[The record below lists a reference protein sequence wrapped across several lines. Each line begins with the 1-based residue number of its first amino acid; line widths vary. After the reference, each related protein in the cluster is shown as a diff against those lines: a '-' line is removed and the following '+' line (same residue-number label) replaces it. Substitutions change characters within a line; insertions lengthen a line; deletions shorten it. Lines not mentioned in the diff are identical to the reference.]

1 MLSQDTVNEVQSV
14 SKKVRENYYYK
25 ELFKFLREIQ
35 RHFYENKFKLSF
47 LGSHDMP
54 TLTCIGFQ

>member
-25 ELFKFLREIQ
+25 ELFRFLREIQ
-35 RHFYENKFKLSF
+35 RHFYENKFKLSY
-47 LGSHDMP
+47 LGFNDML

>member
-25 ELFKFLREIQ
+25 ELFKF
-35 RHFYENKFKLSF
+35 
-47 LGSHDMP
+47 
-54 TLTCIGFQ
+54 